1 MVFILGGTHNGSTER
16 RLFQITVRERERNK
30 KVIRWLTEVNLK
42 SIKRQVFANSS
53 RKNDENIVAT
63 DKSNHTVEKE
73 EISNKPQDW

>member
-1 MVFILGGTHNGSTER
+1 MMFILGCTHNGSTER